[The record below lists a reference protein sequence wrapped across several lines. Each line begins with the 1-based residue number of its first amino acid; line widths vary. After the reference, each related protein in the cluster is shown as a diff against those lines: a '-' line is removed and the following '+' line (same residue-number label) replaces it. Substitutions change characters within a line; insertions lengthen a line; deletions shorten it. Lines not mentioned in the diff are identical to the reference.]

1 MSAYAR
7 VASLHTARPTLPPV
21 SDAPAPADA
30 PVLRP
35 HPEQTYARELQVL
48 ANADTAPRP
57 PNWRLSPRAVVDY
70 LMGAEVDGE
79 TVTPKYIGDRRLME
93 VAVATLTTQ
102 RGLLLAGVPGT
113 AKTWVSEHLAAAICG
128 DSTLLVQGTAG
139 LNEDALRYGWNYAS
153 LISKGP
159 SREALVPSPVMEA
172 MRRGSIVRIEELTRI
187 PSEVQDSLITILSEK
202 TLPVPELAT
211 EVQAVPGFNL
221 IATANERDRGVNE
234 LSTALRRRFNT
245 VTLPA
250 PATLEEEIRIVRSRA
265 SVGDAEAVLAKA
277 DTVAEIER
285 LVTVFRE
292 LRGGKTLEGDQKIQP
307 TSAGLSTAEA
317 ISVVEN
323 AVSLASH
330 FGDGRPTVRD
340 LAPSLRGAVI
350 RDPERDGAAWRSYV
364 EGVLRQRTGA
374 WRTWYETLTEFGPS
388 QTEA

>member
-1 MSAYAR
+1 MSTPD
-7 VASLHTARPTLPPV
+7 TATE
-21 SDAPAPADA
+21 A

-35 HPEQTYARELQVL
+35 HPEQTYAHELAVL
-48 ANADTAPRP
+48 AKADTLPRP

-70 LMGAEVDGE
+70 LVGV
-79 TVTPKYIGDRRLME
+79 TVEGTSITPKYIGDRRLVE

-113 AKTWVSEHLAAAICG
+113 AKTWVSEHLAAAISG
-128 DSTLLVQGTAG
+128 DSTLLIQGTAG
-139 LNEDALRYGWNYAS
+139 LNEDALRYGWDYAR

-159 SREALVPSPVMEA
+159 SRDALVASPVMVA
-172 MRRGSIVRIEELTRI
+172 MRRGSLVRIEELTRI

-245 VTLPA
+245 VVLPA
-250 PATLEEEIRIVRSRA
+250 PSTLEEEIRIVRARA
-265 SVGDAEAVLAKA
+265 SVGAGAEAVLAQA

-292 LRGGKTLEGDQKIQP
+292 LRAGRTLDGDQKVQP

-323 AVSLASH
+323 AVSLARH

-340 LAPSLRGAVI
+340 LAPSLRGAVV
-350 RDPERDGAAWRSYV
+350 RDDERDGAAWRSYV

-374 WRTWYETLTEFGPS
+374 WRMWYEALTEFGEG
-388 QTEA
+388 EAGAKTD